1 MARFKEFIIL
11 MVQTVI
17 LVVITLFCL
26 APISCKLTE
35 EGIHFVSGDYV
46 APAIETVEVI
56 DEKTVQMNFSE
67 GIKISSVVV
76 SKMVEEISDSMEHS
90 GTESLSPA
98 IAAAGGEFGT
108 VGVATSVSEDGTAV
122 TFLMEEECEIGQ
134 AYEIYGAVEDKT
146 GNTLSFCV
154 PFTGYNSHL
163 PKVLMTELLVKYG
176 TGTIKKETVYR
187 CEFVELL
194 ALTDGNL
201 AGLEIVSGSDG
212 EKKKYQIP
220 PVEVKAGE
228 VIVVHLRSVGE
239 GCITE
244 TDNLNESTAQHS
256 AKNCRDIWSSNE
268 SACLNDKTDVVILRN
283 GPDGAIMDAF
293 MYAEDGAEAWKKSCL
308 SFAEDA
314 AACGIYA
321 SSDISEACSSKGLS
335 PLQSFQRKDA
345 ASLKNAALAGT
356 LEEYPVTNNLEF
368 WEISSAKPGAL

>member
-1 MARFKEFIIL
+1 MIKLKEFLIL
-11 MVQTVI
+11 AAQTLI
-17 LVVITLFCL
+17 LVLVTLFCV

-35 EGIHFVSGDYV
+35 EGIRFVGGDYV
-46 APAIETVEVI
+46 APSIETVEVI
-56 DEKTVQMNFSE
+56 DERTVQMNFSE

-108 VGVATSVSEDGTAV
+108 VDVATSVSEDGTAV
-122 TFLMEEECEIGQ
+122 TFSMKEDCEIGQ
-134 AYEIYGAVEDKT
+134 AYEIYGVVEDKT

-154 PFTGYNSHL
+154 PFTGYNSRL
-163 PKVLMTELLVKYG
+163 PNVVITELLVKYG

-228 VIVVHLRSVGE
+228 VVVVHLRSVGE

-244 TDNLNESTAQHS
+244 TENLNESTGQHS

-268 SACLNDKTDVVILRN
+268 GSCLNDKSDVVILRN

-293 MYAEDGAEAWKKSCL
+293 MYAEDGAEAWKKGCQ
-308 SFAEDA
+308 SFAESVA
-314 AACGIYA
+314 EAGIYS
-321 SSDISEACSSKGLS
+321 SSDISEASSSRGVS
-335 PLQSFQRKDA
+335 PLQSFQRKNA
-345 ASLKNAALAGT
+345 ASLKEAALAGT
-356 LEEYPVTNNLEF
+356 LEEYPLANNSEF
-368 WEISSAKPGAL
+368 WKISSAKPGAL

>member
-1 MARFKEFIIL
+1 MIKLKEFLIL
-11 MVQTVI
+11 AAQTLI
-17 LVVITLFCL
+17 LVLVTLFCV

-35 EGIHFVSGDYV
+35 EGIRFVGGDYV
-46 APAIETVEVI
+46 APSIEMVEVI
-56 DEKTVQMNFSE
+56 DERTVQMNFSE

-108 VGVATSVSEDGTAV
+108 VDVATSVSEDGTAV
-122 TFLMEEECEIGQ
+122 TFSMKEDCEIGQ
-134 AYEIYGAVEDKT
+134 AYEIYGVVEDKT

-154 PFTGYNSHL
+154 PFTGYNSRL
-163 PKVLMTELLVKYG
+163 PNVVMTELLVKYG
-176 TGTIKKETVYR
+176 SGTVKKETVYR

-228 VIVVHLRSVGE
+228 VVVVHLRSVGE

-244 TDNLNESTAQHS
+244 TENLNESTGQHS

-268 SACLNDKTDVVILRN
+268 GSCLNDKSDVVILRN

-293 MYAEDGAEAWKKSCL
+293 MYAEDGAEAWKKGCQ
-308 SFAEDA
+308 SFAESVA
-314 AACGIYA
+314 EAGIYS
-321 SSDISEACSSKGLS
+321 SSDISEASSSRGVS
-335 PLQSFQRKDA
+335 PLQSFQRKNA
-345 ASLKNAALAGT
+345 ASLKEAALAGT
-356 LEEYPVTNNLEF
+356 LEEYPLANNSEF
-368 WEISSAKPGAL
+368 WKISSAKPGAL